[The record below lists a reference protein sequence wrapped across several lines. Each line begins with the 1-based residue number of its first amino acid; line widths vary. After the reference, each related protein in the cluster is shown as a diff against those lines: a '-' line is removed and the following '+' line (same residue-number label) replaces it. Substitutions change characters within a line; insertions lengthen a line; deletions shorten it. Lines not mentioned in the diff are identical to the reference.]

1 MRNEDCIGKRVF
13 RLIEKTYTL
22 EPEENK
28 PLYTIKGIVKYGET
42 LPNGE
47 THKEWYNL
55 LFIEDE
61 QGNTLEIPQYQ
72 AVVAPDQS
80 LDVDYRLHKY
90 LNDNGLYADVY
101 ADNSFHGM
109 VTVSI
114 EWGDWKHEHGWCR
127 DLMGYLGYEEV
138 SCEVAEE
145 NGSDC
150 YSADHKFLPQGPF
163 LEAVKAFRKASNQ

>member
-13 RLIEKTYTL
+13 RLIEKNYTC

-28 PLYTIKGIVKYGET
+28 PLYTIKGIVKNGET

-47 THKEWYNL
+47 PNNEWYSVL
-55 LFIEDE
+55 IIEDE
-61 QGNTLEIPQYQ
+61 QGKTQEIPEYL
-72 AVVAPDQS
+72 AVIAPDQS
-80 LDVDYRLHKY
+80 LDTDYRLYKY
-90 LNDNGLYADVY
+90 LNENGIYADVY

-114 EWGDWKHEHGWCR
+114 EWGDWKHDHGWCR
-127 DLMGYLGYEEV
+127 NLMEYLGYEEV
-138 SCEVAEE
+138 SCEVTAE
-145 NGSDC
+145 NGSDT

-163 LEAVKAFRKASNQ
+163 LEAVKAFRRASNQ